1 MLLDLHLVL
10 LFLPKL
16 LALLQFLLLLLKI
29 KDLYLLILMVLCAR
43 LVERVHFSLLRVHDV
58 NKLVVLASVDEALVL
73 IVLPVAQPFLT
84 HLFFHD
90 TSTYFERVIFLE
102 NKIQILYFTL
112 VFHLEP
118 RWLSWFS
125 SIGRPAG

>member
-1 MLLDLHLVL
+1 MHLVL

-29 KDLYLLILMVLCAR
+29 KDLYLLVLMVLCAR
-43 LVERVHFSLLRVHDV
+43 LIEGVHFSLLRVHDV
-58 NKLVVLASVDEALVL
+58 NELVVLASVDEALVL

-90 TSTYFERVIFLE
+90 TSTNFERVILL
-102 NKIQILYFTL
+102 KDKMQILYFTL

-125 SIGRPAG
+125 SIRRPAG